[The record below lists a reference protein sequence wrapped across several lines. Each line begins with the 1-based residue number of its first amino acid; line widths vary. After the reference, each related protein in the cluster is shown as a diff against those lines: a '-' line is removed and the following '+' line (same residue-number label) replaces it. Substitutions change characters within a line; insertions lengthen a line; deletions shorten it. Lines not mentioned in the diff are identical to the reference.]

1 MNTPPPANPDQPFWK
16 NIHWSVWCLITVG
29 LALLI
34 IDHWVHVLGALP
46 YLVLLACPL
55 VHFFMHGKHGHK
67 HHQDTK
73 REP

>member
-1 MNTPPPANPDQPFWK
+1 MNTPSPANPDQPFWK
-16 NIHWSVWCLITVG
+16 NIHWSVWCLIGAG

-34 IDHWVHVLGALP
+34 IGHWVHVLGALP

-55 VHFFMHGKHGHK
+55 MHFFMHGKHGHK
-67 HHQDTK
+67 HHQNTK